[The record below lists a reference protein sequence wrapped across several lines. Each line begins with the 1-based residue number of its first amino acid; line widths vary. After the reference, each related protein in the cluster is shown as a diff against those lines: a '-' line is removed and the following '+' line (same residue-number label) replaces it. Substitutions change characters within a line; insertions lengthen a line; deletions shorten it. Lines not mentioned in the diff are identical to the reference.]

1 MQMLPF
7 ADNKCLRTFA
17 APESGVCAL
26 LGAVQR
32 AA

>member
-7 ADNKCLRTFA
+7 AYNKCLRTFA
-17 APESGVCAL
+17 ALESGVCAL
-26 LGAVQR
+26 LDAVQR